1 MEGTPGIYAQI
12 LATQTNMFVICFSLN
27 VEKDG
32 RLPFGNVLFGDSLL
46 FFYFLFIFLLVGG

>member
-27 VEKDG
+27 VEIDG

-46 FFYFLFIFLLVGG
+46 FFFFYFSFFY

>member
-27 VEKDG
+27 VEIDG

-46 FFYFLFIFLLVGG
+46 FFLFFIFLLVGG